1 MRLPEAAPGSGI
13 IGAMGQSGVGAN
25 SMSEYLNHEP
35 FLFIDVD
42 HLGAR
47 EVQLIQLL
55 ENVAAH
61 SSHTLLIKCPEFCG
75 LVHLSKS
82 HLLARHPMQVLAVRI
97 CTAGCNSDDA
107 QYAITVI
114 SVDISV
120 DEPQAIIHNR
130 SIEFVLPDNH
140 RRHLRLQQRRYSTSC
155 FV

>member
-82 HLLARHPMQVLAVRI
+82 HLLARHLMQVLAVRI

-107 QYAITVI
+107 QYANKVI
-114 SVDISV
+114 IY
-120 DEPQAIIHNR
+120 QAITFVLKHCIHQ
-130 SIEFVLPDNH
+130 SIEPAFIDVH
-140 RRHLRLQQRRYSTSC
+140 IVSH
-155 FV
+155 